1 MLGHSNTRQPEG
13 AAGRWRILIVE
24 DDPIIALDLSSIVTS
39 AGMVV
44 VGTVSTTLAA
54 QKVID
59 DNVVDAVVLD
69 IRLEQGNTIEFAKE
83 LHTRKVRFLF
93 QTADP
98 RLIAEFRRRRLCLPS
113 HSVLSDSSRHCA
125 SFCQSSF
132 S

>member
-13 AAGRWRILIVE
+13 APGRWRILIVE

-44 VGTVSTTLAA
+44 VGAVSTTLAA
-54 QKVID
+54 QKVIE

-98 RLIAEFRRRRLCLPS
+98 RLIAEFSPPPI
-113 HSVLSDSSRHCA
+113 VLA
-125 SFCQSSF
+125 KPF
-132 S
+132 SPERFITALRELLSE

>member
-13 AAGRWRILIVE
+13 APGRWRILIVE

-54 QKVID
+54 QKVIE

-69 IRLEQGNTIEFAKE
+69 IRLEHGNTIEFAKE

-98 RLIAEFRRRRLCLPS
+98 CLIAEFSPPRSLLAKPFSPERFITALREL
-113 HSVLSDSSRHCA
+113 LSE
-125 SFCQSSF
+125 
-132 S
+132 

>member
-1 MLGHSNTRQPEG
+1 M
-13 AAGRWRILIVE
+13 IVE

-69 IRLEQGNTIEFAKE
+69 IRLEHGNTIEFAKE

-98 RLIAEFRRRRLCLPS
+98 RLIAEFSPPPI
-113 HSVLSDSSRHCA
+113 VLA
-125 SFCQSSF
+125 KPF
-132 S
+132 SPERFITALRELLSE